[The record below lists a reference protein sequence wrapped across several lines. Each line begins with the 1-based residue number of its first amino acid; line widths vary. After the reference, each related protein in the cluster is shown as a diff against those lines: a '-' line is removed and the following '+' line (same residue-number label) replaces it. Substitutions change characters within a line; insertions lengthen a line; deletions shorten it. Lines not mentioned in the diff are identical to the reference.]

1 MPPPTPT
8 PTPTP
13 EPLTIPTPTP
23 TVAPS
28 APPAVAL
35 VPTATLDQLDW
46 YLDGLS
52 GDENFVAR
60 EFRKIEKRD
69 PSIAQAIL
77 GMSWFEDGIDRQR
90 EWVLGHEAQA
100 ILWMEALVFSA
111 PSIAGKQVI
120 SLPWFVDGP
129 VSMEENHI
137 LRRLLQSSGSMPIVE
152 LLMELSSEMGGV
164 VDSYESMAFGGIY
177 SLAVADLSLAEYFVG
192 LPWVADGIDADEG
205 RRIALLRLAGSWS
218 TPESSLDFVLSF
230 DPVPGSLDEGVLI
243 TLEEMGSSNYI
254 WTVKLLNLL
263 MTQPWIEDGLTTE
276 EKAQIIALRS
286 LIRSEEGYVFWT
298 IGKELI
304 EEGQV
309 WSESSSSS
317 EGAVNLFIVSR
328 TSLTSEVD
336 MFAELR
342 TGIKAIE
349 RTARQASVTNVVL
362 LVEHELTSCFP
373 QYEVGRNVD
382 LYIGASHVGDDAFY
396 GRLIPFFRD
405 LLAKTT
411 PEEESEPEPEPRPV
425 PVGYPVAETLAPME
439 DSLLWTAHFDNESK
453 EWSVYDPSGTFTP
466 ESLPTPPGVPVP
478 NLTEIGSL
486 TRLYPGKLYW
496 FAVSEDLRFLWVG
509 RSHALTSGVNLIEL

>member
-1 MPPPTPT
+1 M
-8 PTPTP
+8 
-13 EPLTIPTPTP
+13 
-23 TVAPS
+23 
-28 APPAVAL
+28 
-35 VPTATLDQLDW
+35 
-46 YLDGLS
+46 G
-52 GDENFVAR
+52 R
-60 EFRKIEKRD
+60 
-69 PSIAQAIL
+69 
-77 GMSWFEDGIDRQR
+77 SWFEDGIERQR
-90 EWVLGHEAQA
+90 EWSLGHEAEA
-100 ILWMEALVFSA
+100 ILWLYAILGAA
-111 PSIAGKQVI
+111 PSIAGQVI

-129 VSMEENHI
+129 VSTEENHI
-137 LRRLLQSSGSMPIVE
+137 LRRLLQSSGSMPIVG
-152 LLMELSSEMGGV
+152 LLMELSIEMGDS
-164 VDSYESMAFGGIY
+164 VDSYESMAFEGIY
-177 SLAVADLSLAEYFVG
+177 SLARTDLSLAQYFVG
-192 LPWVADGIDADEG
+192 LPWVADGIDANEG
-205 RRIALLRLAGSWS
+205 PRIALLRFAGSWS

-230 DPVPGSLDEGVLI
+230 DPVPGSLDEGVLT

-286 LIRSEEGYVFWT
+286 LIRSEQGHVFWT

-411 PEEESEPEPEPRPV
+411 PEEGPEPEPETRPV
-425 PVGYPVAETLAPME
+425 PAGYPVAETLAPME

-466 ESLPTPPGVPVP
+466 ESLPTPPGVPAP